1 MGWLFRILPSPTP
14 RLDEHVSVW
23 SVAARDAKTFFRI
36 VGALW
41 LAALGFAFYRKRDEL
56 PWDSGAGGPADQA
69 WLDVGDFTFAVLADF
84 GTVGIAI
91 TIVAMLLT
99 RAVNKTGELLMSLYQ
114 FVVNR
119 YVIPVIE
126 GAQGRGPK
134 SRAWPKLGPSGRVQ
148 APPLEREGR
157 EFTEPTPQ
165 REVNATKSAGPLVCR
180 SCGAGLAWLDVGDF
194 IFAVALP
201 LQSLRMLLTR
211 AVNKTGELLMSLY
224 QFVVNRYV
232 IPVIEGHKAEGRE
245 EGRVEGREQ
254 GLAEARAEWQAWN
267 ERRLA
272 AEREGREFIEP
283 PPPG

>member
-1 MGWLFRILPSPTP
+1 MRWLFRILPSPTP
-14 RLDEHVSVW
+14 QLDEHVSVW

-69 WLDVGDFTFAVLADF
+69 WLDVGDFIFAVLADF

-126 GAQGRGPK
+126 G
-134 SRAWPKLGPSGRVQ
+134 
-148 APPLEREGR
+148 
-157 EFTEPTPQ
+157 
-165 REVNATKSAGPLVCR
+165 
-180 SCGAGLAWLDVGDF
+180 
-194 IFAVALP
+194 
-201 LQSLRMLLTR
+201 
-211 AVNKTGELLMSLY
+211 
-224 QFVVNRYV
+224 
-232 IPVIEGHKAEGRE
+232 HKA

-272 AEREGREFIEP
+272 VEREGREFTEP
-283 PPPG
+283 TPQG

>member
-1 MGWLFRILPSPTP
+1 MGWLVRILPSPTP

-23 SVAARDAKTFFRI
+23 SIAARDAKTFFRI

-41 LAALGFAFYRKRDEL
+41 LAALAFAFYRKRDQL
-56 PWDSGAGGPADQA
+56 PWDSSAGGPYDQA
-69 WLDVGDFTFAVLADF
+69 WLHVGDFTFAVLADF

-126 GAQGRGPK
+126 
-134 SRAWPKLGPSGRVQ
+134 
-148 APPLEREGR
+148 E
-157 EFTEPTPQ
+157 
-165 REVNATKSAGPLVCR
+165 
-180 SCGAGLAWLDVGDF
+180 
-194 IFAVALP
+194 
-201 LQSLRMLLTR
+201 
-211 AVNKTGELLMSLY
+211 
-224 QFVVNRYV
+224 
-232 IPVIEGHKAEGRE
+232 HKAEGRVE
-245 EGRVEGREQ
+245 GLEQGRVEGLEQGREQ

-272 AEREGREFIEP
+272 AEREGREFTEP
-283 PPPG
+283 TP

>member
-41 LAALGFAFYRKRDEL
+41 LAALVFAFYRKRDEL
-56 PWDSGAGGPADQA
+56 PRDWGAGGLADQV
-69 WLDVGDFTFAVLADF
+69 WLDVGDFIFATLADF

-99 RAVNKTGELLMSLYQ
+99 RVVNKTGETLMSLYQ

-126 GAQGRGPK
+126 A
-134 SRAWPKLGPSGRVQ
+134 
-148 APPLEREGR
+148 
-157 EFTEPTPQ
+157 
-165 REVNATKSAGPLVCR
+165 
-180 SCGAGLAWLDVGDF
+180 
-194 IFAVALP
+194 
-201 LQSLRMLLTR
+201 
-211 AVNKTGELLMSLY
+211 
-224 QFVVNRYV
+224 
-232 IPVIEGHKAEGRE
+232 HKAEGRVE
-245 EGRVEGREQ
+245 GRAQGRVEGREQ
-254 GLAEARAEWQAWN
+254 GMAEARAEWQAWN

-272 AEREGREFIEP
+272 AEREGQEFTEP
-283 PPPG
+283 TPQG

>member
-1 MGWLFRILPSPTP
+1 MLPSSTP

-23 SVAARDAKTFFRI
+23 SIAARDARTFFRI

-41 LAALGFAFYRKRDEL
+41 LAALAFAFYRRGDE
-56 PWDSGAGGPADQA
+56 PTWDSGAGGLADQA

-126 GAQGRGPK
+126 A
-134 SRAWPKLGPSGRVQ
+134 
-148 APPLEREGR
+148 
-157 EFTEPTPQ
+157 
-165 REVNATKSAGPLVCR
+165 
-180 SCGAGLAWLDVGDF
+180 
-194 IFAVALP
+194 
-201 LQSLRMLLTR
+201 
-211 AVNKTGELLMSLY
+211 
-224 QFVVNRYV
+224 
-232 IPVIEGHKAEGRE
+232 HKAEGRE
-245 EGRVEGREQ
+245 EGRVQGRDQ
-254 GLAEARAEWQAWN
+254 GRAEERAEWQAWN

-272 AEREGREFIEP
+272 AEREGREFTETT
-283 PPPG
+283 PGTFGPNA

>member
-1 MGWLFRILPSPTP
+1 MCRSC
-14 RLDEHVSVW
+14 
-23 SVAARDAKTFFRI
+23 
-36 VGALW
+36 
-41 LAALGFAFYRKRDEL
+41 
-56 PWDSGAGGPADQA
+56 GAGLA

-126 GAQGRGPK
+126 G
-134 SRAWPKLGPSGRVQ
+134 
-148 APPLEREGR
+148 
-157 EFTEPTPQ
+157 
-165 REVNATKSAGPLVCR
+165 
-180 SCGAGLAWLDVGDF
+180 
-194 IFAVALP
+194 
-201 LQSLRMLLTR
+201 
-211 AVNKTGELLMSLY
+211 
-224 QFVVNRYV
+224 
-232 IPVIEGHKAEGRE
+232 HKA

-272 AEREGREFIEP
+272 AEREGREFTERTP
-283 PPPG
+283 QG